1 MRKSASCAT
10 CTRQDQMKIKLKGK
24 KALTEGEINAK

>member
-1 MRKSASCAT
+1 MRESAFCAA

-24 KALTEGEINAK
+24 KAITEGVINAK